1 MNRSFGTPEQF
12 KAAIENRIAELEAN
26 VPLLSTT
33 DSCAADIVE
42 GSENLS
48 VRDAKNPELETEAP
62 DYGCV
67 TC

>member
-26 VPLLSTT
+26 APLLSTT
-33 DSCAADIVE
+33 DSCVSDTVE

-48 VRDAKNPELETEAP
+48 IRDAKNQDLETEAL